1 MPADKYNESGVALS
15 NKYFSSNKHFMLKRR
30 QLLKVGA
37 VGSLVLSGVIV
48 VNQLADNRFSEKTT
62 GYQFLNSADIVFL
75 SAVTPVILGINT
87 AELRADQV
95 RQGLNWG
102 LAQQKAF
109 LKQLDEKLAY
119 LSPAL
124 QLELRELLDLVGS
137 PFSRWLITGIHS
149 SWENTSTL
157 AIENFLRR
165 WQTSRIKL
173 LRKAHHGLTQ
183 LCIMAWYSLSDSWPA
198 IGYPGPPFQ
207 QTLITPSNQF

>member
-1 MPADKYNESGVALS
+1 MPANKYNKSGGLS
-15 NKYFSSNKHFMLKRR
+15 NQYLSSKKPFMLKRR
-30 QLLKVGA
+30 QLLKVG
-37 VGSLVLSGVIV
+37 VIGTLVLSSMVA
-48 VNQLADNRFSEKTT
+48 VNQIGENTSSQLPD
-62 GYQFLNSADIVFL
+62 GYQFLNSADIVFF
-75 SAVTPVILGINT
+75 SAVTPAILGLNT
-87 AELRADQV
+87 AELHADQV
-95 RQGLNWG
+95 KQGLNWE

-137 PFSRWLITGIHS
+137 PLSRWLITGIHS
-149 SWENTSTL
+149 RWENTSKE

-207 QTLITPSNQF
+207 QTLITPLNQF